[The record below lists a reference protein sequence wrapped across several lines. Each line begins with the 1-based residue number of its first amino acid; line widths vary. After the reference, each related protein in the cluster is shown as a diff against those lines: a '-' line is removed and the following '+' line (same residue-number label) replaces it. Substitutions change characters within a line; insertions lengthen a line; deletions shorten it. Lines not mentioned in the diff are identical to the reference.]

1 MLEKIS
7 EGKIFIQQIL
17 VQVDNEIS
25 VNENYV
31 EIWKEY
37 HQSNLFCLVLPG
49 STIDCIYHPVL

>member
-31 EIWKEY
+31 EI
-37 HQSNLFCLVLPG
+37 
-49 STIDCIYHPVL
+49 

>member
-17 VQVDNEIS
+17 VQVDDEIS

-31 EIWKEY
+31 EI
-37 HQSNLFCLVLPG
+37 
-49 STIDCIYHPVL
+49 

>member
-1 MLEKIS
+1 MLKKIS

-49 STIDCIYHPVL
+49 STIDWIYHPVL